1 MAIPRYYA
9 KRTDP
14 NLGVVMERQPDG
26 TSVPVTGEQPY
37 SECLA
42 RIRERKDEVLHI
54 FKVAR
59 IAHRKN
65 AVRRLHCKILAKDL
79 SDAVRQFSVMCREND
94 RAVLQL
100 LTGDWLLICEKQAEG
115 TIKFFNHIN

>member
-1 MAIPRYYA
+1 MHTQKYYT

-26 TSVPVTGEQPY
+26 TSVPVTGELPY

-42 RIRERKDEVLHI
+42 RVRERKDEVLHL

-59 IAHRKN
+59 IAPRKN
-65 AVRRLHCKILAKDL
+65 AARRLHCKILAKDL

-94 RAVLQL
+94 PAVLQL
-100 LTGDWLLICEKQAEG
+100 LTGDWKLICEKGPDGSVQF
-115 TIKFFNHIN
+115 KNHLN